1 MAKNVANLVD
11 SFYQLFV
18 STDGEDFKKVEH
30 LTKCSVPSD
39 EKVLDDVTATDDKR
53 TIKAVVDFK
62 KSLRSSL
69 SLWSILK
76 TLLKSWYK
84 KPLTMAQSYIFSL
97 SLSKHLASRANS
109 QVLSLN
115 YRLIMKIPRKSCA
128 KLPPLPSQAMSQ
140 KSLNNQT
147 QTNLRG
153 ANTPHF

>member
-62 KSLRSSL
+62 EESEIEFEFVVDPEDAAQKLVQKAFDDGSELHFQLKFVKASSESRKFTGLISKLSVDNEDTKKKLR
-69 SLWSILK
+69 K
-76 TLLKSWYK
+76 TA
-84 KPLTMAQSYIFSL
+84 TIAITGDV
-97 SLSKHLASRANS
+97 SK
-109 QVLSLN
+109 
-115 YRLIMKIPRKSCA
+115 I
-128 KLPPLPSQAMSQ
+128 
-140 KSLNNQT
+140 T
-147 QTNLRG
+147 E
-153 ANTPHF
+153 

>member
-62 KSLRSSL
+62 EESDIELEFVVDPEDAAQP
-69 SLWSILK
+69 W
-76 TLLKSWYK
+76 
-84 KPLTMAQSYIFSL
+84 TMAQSYIFSL

-115 YRLIMKIPRKSCA
+115 YRLIMKIPRKSYA
-128 KLPPLPSQAMSQ
+128 KLPPLPSLAMSQ

-153 ANTPHF
+153 ANAPHF

>member
-62 KSLRSSL
+62 EESEIEFEFVVDPEDAAQKQVQKAFDDGSELHFQLKFVKASSESRKFTGLISKLSVDNEDTKRKLR
-69 SLWSILK
+69 K
-76 TLLKSWYK
+76 TA
-84 KPLTMAQSYIFSL
+84 TIAITGDV
-97 SLSKHLASRANS
+97 SK
-109 QVLSLN
+109 
-115 YRLIMKIPRKSCA
+115 I
-128 KLPPLPSQAMSQ
+128 
-140 KSLNNQT
+140 T
-147 QTNLRG
+147 E
-153 ANTPHF
+153 

>member
-62 KSLRSSL
+62 EESEIEFEFVVDPEDAAQKLVQKAFDDGSELHFQLKFVKASSESRKFTGLISKLSVDNEDTKRKLR
-69 SLWSILK
+69 K
-76 TLLKSWYK
+76 TA
-84 KPLTMAQSYIFSL
+84 TIAITGDV
-97 SLSKHLASRANS
+97 SK
-109 QVLSLN
+109 
-115 YRLIMKIPRKSCA
+115 I
-128 KLPPLPSQAMSQ
+128 
-140 KSLNNQT
+140 T
-147 QTNLRG
+147 E
-153 ANTPHF
+153 